1 MRKVWHEEAWEEY
14 LAWQGADRKTLKRI
28 NQLLQS
34 IERNGYACLG
44 KPEPLK
50 PTWLAGGAS
59 ASTMPTAWYS
69 ASRATASKSFPAK
82 AITLERRA
90 FGAGEKLKG

>member
-28 NQLLQS
+28 NQLLQG
-34 IERNGYACLG
+34 IDRNGHSCLG

-50 PTWLAGGAS
+50 HDLAGWWSVRINDADRLVFRIAGDRLEILS
-59 ASTMPTAWYS
+59 CKGHYS
-69 ASRATASKSFPAK
+69 
-82 AITLERRA
+82 
-90 FGAGEKLKG
+90 